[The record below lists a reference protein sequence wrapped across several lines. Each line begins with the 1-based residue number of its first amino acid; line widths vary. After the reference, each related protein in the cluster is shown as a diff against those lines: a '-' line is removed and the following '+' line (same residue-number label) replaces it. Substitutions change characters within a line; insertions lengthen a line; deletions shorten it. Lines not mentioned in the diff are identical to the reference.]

1 METKRQENKEGVK
14 HTQRENPQSEHKGM
28 MGKNAAFDFQKQQA
42 ESNQEIKLEN
52 KCDIP
57 ATCCTM
63 H

>member
-1 METKRQENKEGVK
+1 METRKQPQEVVK
-14 HTQRENPQSEHKGM
+14 HTQRENQQSEHKGM
-28 MGKNAAFDFQKQQA
+28 MGKNSAFYFQKQQA

-52 KCDIP
+52 KCGIP